1 MIQVKYLWAS
11 HTFIKL
17 NWTKIKVLNW
27 EIIEV
32 PKDKKKFFITNWFEE
47 IWNSNPEEI
56 QESIEKLE
64 RESINDENSLEIN
77 IKILEDNLFKDI
89 KDLESKFNEREK
101 ERKLKMSILKEKL
114 INLK

>member
-11 HTFIKL
+11 HTFVRL

-47 IWNSNPEEI
+47 IWGSNPEEI

-64 RESINDENSLEIN
+64 KESINDENSLEMN
-77 IKILEDNLFKDI
+77 IKILEDKLFKDI
-89 KDLESKFNEREK
+89 RELEEKLKEREK
-101 ERKLKMSILKEKL
+101 ERQWKISILKEKL